1 MYKNIQLN
9 QKNELIEIP
18 PDPHPRETTESQ
30 QRSGARGFARTPPQ
44 GGQGGGPWWRYR
56 AGVPRQRARAGR
68 QRAGAPAS
76 ASGSGWRSPGRCSAP
91 TSARREAASGSAS
104 ERERFGVEVTGQ
116 VSRANERAPG
126 GSERERQR
134 ARAVRGGGHRAGIER
149 QRARAVRS
157 FAIV

>member
-1 MYKNIQLN
+1 MYKKIQLN
-9 QKNELIEIP
+9 QKNELIEIH

-44 GGQGGGPWWRYR
+44 GGQGGWSWWRYR

-104 ERERFGVEVTGQ
+104 ERERFELGSIAQ
-116 VSRANERAPG
+116 VSPIGERRPG
-126 GSERERQR
+126 SSES
-134 ARAVRGGGHRAGIER
+134 ER